1 MENNIARNKRAERG
15 MFMELKGSK
24 TEQNLITAFAGES
37 QARNKYTMFAQAA
50 KKEGFEQLSAVFQ
63 MTADN
68 EFAHAKMWL
77 KELSGIQA
85 TQQNLAVAAAGEN
98 SEWRQ
103 MYPEF
108 AKIAEE
114 EGFSR
119 LANLFTQVA
128 KIEKEHEERF
138 LRALENIKEDRVF
151 TKEGKTVWICRNC
164 GYIHED
170 VSAPEVCPVC
180 AHPKAY
186 FEVFHALP

>member
-1 MENNIARNKRAERG
+1 
-15 MFMELKGSK
+15 MELKGSK

-50 KKEGFEQLSAVFQ
+50 KKEGFEQLAAVFQ
-63 MTADN
+63 LTADN

-77 KELSGIQA
+77 KELSGIQS

-138 LRALENIKEDRVF
+138 LRALENVKEDRVF
-151 TKEGKTVWICRNC
+151 TKEGTTVWICRNC

-170 VSAPEVCPVC
+170 TAAPEVCPVC

-186 FEVFHALP
+186 FEVFRSLP